1 MDDATKQ
8 MADGVRKAYEAEIEG
23 YHFYKMA
30 AYNTEDPQGKAV
42 FERFAQDELMHANFL
57 KKQYASLLATGKGDG
72 AASMDM
78 SAMPSATSPIFSA
91 AIKDRVSA
99 AHYEM
104 TALAIGVQLELGA
117 IQFYKEQAEAATD
130 PVVAAVFRDLAEWE
144 GTHYHSMLAQQ
155 QELREQYWSDNEFA
169 PF

>member
-1 MDDATKQ
+1 MDEATRQ
-8 MADGVRKAYEAEIEG
+8 MAEGVKKAFEAEIEG

-30 AYNTEDPQGKAV
+30 AYNTQDPQGKAV
-42 FERFAQDELMHANFL
+42 FERFAQDEMMHANFL
-57 KKQYASLLATGKGDG
+57 KKQYAALLSTGKGDG
-72 AASMDM
+72 DASMDM
-78 SAMPSATSPIFSA
+78 TTMPSASSPIFSD
-91 AIKDRVSA
+91 AIKGRVSA

-104 TALAIGVQLELGA
+104 TALSIGVQLELGA

-144 GTHYHSMLAQQ
+144 GTHYASMLAQQ
-155 QELREQYWSDNEFA
+155 TELKEQYWTDNEFA